1 MGLVDQYG
9 KPIQASQHKKA
20 EPPKT
25 GEAFGNW
32 AGRDLSYLQLPG
44 GGTIGFDLNR
54 LTLSDFRGMRSNYQI
69 HSSLAVLSFMQ
80 HQAEWT
86 IECESPKIKKHVEE
100 NMAEIWTQLSR
111 AMSTANWAGF
121 SPNVLQ
127 WENEGSKTNLTK
139 IKDLVPE
146 ECAVH
151 WKEVPG
157 WSPPNTLPPK
167 YKVYDGIRQIGT
179 PYPIPVQ
186 ATTWYPLLMENGDYY
201 GTKLLKPAFTPWYF
215 SLLLHLFANR
225 YYERFGEPTP
235 VGRAPMDEDVEMTG
249 QDGNATTINS
259 REYMLTML
267 QNIRNRSVVVLPN
280 DRNPEDA
287 GVTGSGRS
295 YDYEIEYLESQM
307 RGADFERYMTRL
319 DEEMSIGLFTPILLL
334 RTADVGSY
342 NLGQGHMQ
350 MYLWMLNA
358 LNGDRKQYIDKYI
371 LSRMVDF
378 NFGVNAPRARIK
390 FRKLGNDNNAII
402 ATVIQALLNND
413 KAMPDLEQVGEL
425 IGMKLT
431 EVRELTKP
439 DPAPAPDPTGDDV
452 TSDDDAAT
460 TAEAIKQRVAGQAQ
474 TAFSQNKWGSSF
486 KIDMGYRKKMRHA
499 LARQGV
505 GNEGID
511 VFFRRMD
518 ALATE
523 AVNVPFG
530 SASEFMTHFS
540 NIMDHQLEVL
550 NG

>member
-1 MGLVDQYG
+1 MGLVNQFG
-9 KPIQASQHKKA
+9 RPIQSAQHKKA
-20 EPPKT
+20 DPPKT

-54 LTLSDFRGMRSNYQI
+54 LSLSDFRGMRTNYQI

-80 HQAEWT
+80 HQAEYT

-111 AMSTANWAGF
+111 ALSTANWAGF

-127 WENEGSKTNLTK
+127 WENEGSKTQLTK

-146 ECAVH
+146 ECVVH

-157 WSPPNTLPPK
+157 WAPPNTIPPK
-167 YKVYDGIRQIGT
+167 YKIYDGIKQLGT

-215 SLLLHLFANR
+215 SMLLHLFANR

-235 VGRAPMDEDVEMTG
+235 VGRAPMDEDVEMTDT
-249 QDGNATTINS
+249 DGKTSTINS
-259 REYMLTML
+259 REYMLGML

-280 DRNPEDA
+280 DRNPEDTQR
-287 GVTGSGRS
+287 TGSGAA

-378 NFGVNAPRARIK
+378 NFGVNAPRAKIK

-431 EVRELTKP
+431 EVREVLKP
-439 DPAPAPDPTGDDV
+439 EPTPAADPNGDDA

-460 TAEAIKQRVAGQAQ
+460 TAEAVKQRVAQQVGA
-474 TAFSQNKWGSSF
+474 AFAQNKWGAGF

-505 GNEGID
+505 GNENID
-511 VFFRRMD
+511 MFFRRMD

-530 SASEFMTHFS
+530 SAGEFMTHFS

-550 NG
+550 GG